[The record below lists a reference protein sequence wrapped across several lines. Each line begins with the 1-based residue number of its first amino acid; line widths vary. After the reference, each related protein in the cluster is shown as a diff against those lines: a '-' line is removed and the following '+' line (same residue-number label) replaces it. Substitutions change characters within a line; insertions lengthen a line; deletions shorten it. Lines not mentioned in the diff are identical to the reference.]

1 MKPWKRID
9 DGTKGTKVGFRYITH
24 KKFVMNNGN
33 TMSADIVSKDSDTGA
48 AVIAL
53 TPDNEVIVARQ
64 FRCGP
69 ERVFDELPGGMV
81 DPGETVEQA
90 ALRELSEEVG
100 YTSDH
105 ITYLGEAYVNA
116 WENDAHHY
124 FLAEQCYRIN
134 GSNPEPTEEI
144 EVDTISIDQLI
155 ANAKGARMT
164 DVQAILLAYDKL
176 MQLKEES

>member
-1 MKPWKRID
+1 MKLWKRID

-33 TMSADIVSKDSDTGA
+33 TIDADIISKDGDAAA

-53 TPDNEVIVARQ
+53 TPDNNVVIARQ

-69 ERVFDELPGGMV
+69 EQVLDELPGGMV
-81 DPGETVEQA
+81 DPGETPEQA
-90 ALRELSEEVG
+90 ALRELKEEVG
-100 YTSDH
+100 YTSSQL
-105 ITYLGEAYVNA
+105 TYLGIAHVNA
-116 WENDAHHY
+116 WENAVHHY
-124 FLAEQCYRIN
+124 FLAENCTAVGAN
-134 GSNPEPTEEI
+134 NPEEFEEV